1 MSEAVLGVIG
11 GSGLYDLPELTD
23 AEWVTVDSPW
33 GAPSDALRI
42 GRVDGL
48 KVVFLP
54 RHGRGHRYA
63 PSDQLPGEYRR
74 DEALRCDLAGPCRP
88 ADR

>member
-33 GAPSDALRI
+33 GAPSE
-42 GRVDGL
+42 GG
-48 KVVFLP
+48 F
-54 RHGRGHRYA
+54 A
-63 PSDQLPGEYRR
+63 PPSHTL
-74 DEALRCDLAGPCRP
+74 
-88 ADR
+88 